1 MGLDPVTLYHDS
13 ALCRREP
20 ATLAQ
25 FLKMKHV
32 LGLCEVASVAIALK
46 LQAQPPALATIFGHL
61 CVCVCVGAPGLV
73 GRACAG
79 RPLMAYRH
87 GHD

>member
-61 CVCVCVGAPGLV
+61 CVCVC
-73 GRACAG
+73 GRARAG
-79 RPLMAYRH
+79 GSRLRWSPAY
-87 GHD
+87 GLSPWP